1 LKIAGQVACFTI
13 SSRYQG
19 PPTKLQHIPGW
30 RPQASDTEPAS
41 RIANATD
48 AVTEEMARLLEAAPM

>member
-1 LKIAGQVACFTI
+1 VLRIADENIDAVITG
-13 SSRYQG
+13 
-19 PPTKLQHIPGW
+19 L

-41 RIANATD
+41 RIAIATD